1 MLPNHHNYPAP
12 ALHVFRC
19 LRGRPLSRS
28 PRGSRAQPEPQP
40 GNTLSSLARSVLSS
54 IARPCSSGG
63 RRTPVMA
70 FSCRSRSLATLSKP
84 ASSCRP
90 CRSEASVGEKTN
102 LVWQEY
108 EAPRSSWDCGL
119 AWPPSLNPLANPCHP
134 YTAQSLVRP
143 LFHVPDPLQEALV
156 PTSRVLCP

>member
-1 MLPNHHNYPAP
+1 MLPSHHNYPAP
-12 ALHVFRC
+12 ALNVLRC
-19 LRGRPLSRS
+19 LRGRTLSRS

-40 GNTLSSLARSVLSS
+40 GNTLRSLARSVLSS

-63 RRTPVMA
+63 RMIAVMA

-108 EAPRSSWDCGL
+108 EAPRTSWDCGL
-119 AWPPSLNPLANPCHP
+119 AWPPSLNPLAHPCHMG
-134 YTAQSLVRP
+134 YAQ
-143 LFHVPDPLQEALV
+143 H
-156 PTSRVLCP
+156 RV